1 MLQLSSEVA
10 PLKEKEILK
19 WSKAEDW
26 CEWQKGV
33 DELKKKEK
41 KKGDPED
48 LNFPS
53 HWPNP

>member
-26 CEWQKGV
+26 SEWQRGV
-33 DELKKKEK
+33 DELS
-41 KKGDPED
+41 GACRQ
-48 LNFPS
+48 F
-53 HWPNP
+53 